1 MYDGRNPGFLCARP
15 ETSRREE
22 RNRIDGRASG
32 HRKRASPAI
41 AVKKEGNPKRNAKH
55 LIKWPYEPGG
65 RSASSLASKDFE
77 QRMDY
82 RHKDVLRP
90 RPIISIPGSRT
101 SIGAELPKRESMS
114 GFRRPSLM
122 QAPVLVLNATFE
134 PINVTAVRR
143 ALVLMLKG
151 VAQAEETQAGEVH
164 STTKSVS
171 VPSVIRLLTY
181 RHIPQQ
187 SRALSRKNILLRDRN
202 TCQFCGHIFSA
213 SDLTLDHVVPRSRGG
228 RSSWE
233 NLVAC
238 CYECNNRKG
247 DRTPEEAGLKLARR
261 PRPFTLHTSRQLMRL
276 IGHKDEKWRKY
287 LFY

>member
-1 MYDGRNPGFLCARP
+1 MVARVVTGLP
-15 ETSRREE
+15 RLRFSRVTARVT
-22 RNRIDGRASG
+22 RAS
-32 HRKRASPAI
+32 KSN
-41 AVKKEGNPKRNAKH
+41 AVFQHVKGE
-55 LIKWPYEPGG
+55 
-65 RSASSLASKDFE
+65 
-77 QRMDY
+77 RMDK
-82 RHKDVLRP
+82 RFKSGLRP
-90 RPIISIPGSRT
+90 RPK
-101 SIGAELPKRESMS
+101 IGLGGVAPDAAASKLPPSPAS
-114 GFRRPSLM
+114 RPSVM

-151 VAQAEETQAGEVH
+151 VAQAEETNHAEVH
-164 STTKSVS
+164 TTHKAMQ

-202 TCQFCGHIFSA
+202 TCQFCGHALPA
-213 SDLTLDHVVPRSRGG
+213 SELTLDHVMPRSRGG

-238 CYECNNRKG
+238 CYGCNNRKG
-247 DRTPEEAGLKLARR
+247 DRTPEEAGLKLQRR

-276 IGHKDEKWRKY
+276 IGNKDEKWRKY

>member
-1 MYDGRNPGFLCARP
+1 M
-15 ETSRREE
+15 
-22 RNRIDGRASG
+22 NR
-32 HRKRASPAI
+32 
-41 AVKKEGNPKRNAKH
+41 
-55 LIKWPYEPGG
+55 
-65 RSASSLASKDFE
+65 
-77 QRMDY
+77 RMDT
-82 RHKDVLRP
+82 RLKNGLRP
-90 RPIISIPGSRT
+90 RPNLSVVGGVGTFSSLVPLS
-101 SIGAELPKRESMS
+101 SPAS
-114 GFRRPSLM
+114 RPSLM

-151 VAQAEETQAGEVH
+151 VAQAEEINPAEVH
-164 STTKSVS
+164 SATKAVH
-171 VPSVIRLLTY
+171 VPSVIRLLSY

-202 TCQFCGHIFSA
+202 TCQFCGSTFPA
-213 SDLTLDHVVPRSRGG
+213 SELTLDHVMPRSRGG
-228 RSSWE
+228 RSTWE

-238 CYECNNRKG
+238 CYNCNNNKG
-247 DRTPEEAGLKLARR
+247 DRTPEEAGLELVRR